1 MAIAPASR
9 KTRIF
14 ISYSRKNKL
23 FVRKLNDAI
32 DQEEIEAW
40 VDWEGIPPSAD
51 WMAEVSTAIQAS
63 DAFVFI
69 MSPDSLGS
77 KVCMDELELAV
88 QFNKKIIP
96 VLYREPG
103 PKQTICPRL
112 SSANWIYMRPRKED
126 FKSALSLLLECIH
139 TDLDWVHQHTRLL
152 QRAAEWE
159 QKKRNKSYLLRGADL
174 RDAEAWM
181 IESTRDM
188 TRSVLPLQAEYINT
202 CRREAMSQQTR
213 LTIGVA
219 LVMLVSVFLGVFSV
233 TQWRK
238 AEENAALARDSAA
251 TAIASGQIA
260 ATQQALAEQNEARAI
275 ANEAIAMAQ
284 SSAIQAGIYE
294 ARPGGLST
302 SSLLAI
308 ESWQRH
314 PSQEAEIILRN
325 NLSRMAVLKGQWQQS
340 SRIINLAAS
349 TDGAHFLS
357 ANEDGEACLWT
368 LAGKKEYCVRH
379 NDMLNDAALSPDG
392 THLVTA
398 GEDGF
403 VNVWDGESGSPIQ
416 SFELKSNVWDV
427 AVSGNNQWLAVGLA
441 SGNMTLID
449 LESMRIEVTFNL
461 GNKEIYNLA
470 FSPDDRWL
478 ALGLSSGQVSLWL
491 VNGGE
496 SRPGPKHDSG
506 ANKIEFSPDGNW
518 LVSVAPDKTARA
530 ANTLFGGT
538 KYVLPH
544 NDWVEDVAFSPDGT
558 WFVTAADDKL
568 LRVFET
574 ETGREKFRME
584 HAGYVS
590 RVRVSPNGQWIAAT
604 GFDGRALVWDSVYG
618 TLVRELPLDTI
629 GTALAFTPDSRL
641 LITGSQDGQISLWDL
656 STLDARVGY
665 VDFPDLIHKAK
676 FDPTG
681 KWALFNTDDQ
691 NLWIVPTSQFG
702 KIHDGRQGTKLL
714 TLETITYQ
722 TKISPDS
729 NWIAFTEN
737 YSHTANLYNIQTST
751 LHVLPHAT
759 NVSGIGFSGDGKR
772 FATTREKGNNV
783 YIWEVESGELKKELK
798 FDQTAFTLAFDP
810 SDGTLAIGFSGRIA
824 LWDVAAEKEIASLPQ
839 AGDIKSL
846 NFNRD
851 GRWLATTSS
860 AGGILV
866 WDMSGGI
873 PTSPAY
879 RFMQGGSITSLDF
892 NADGT
897 LLASGGANGYAYLW
911 DLAAGEERAR
921 LPHNASVS
929 GVSFSPV
936 DNLLITVSQKASYLW
951 DVSQLEFIYN
961 ETLIETTC
969 EKLQYNLSQTDWEF
983 FFPNEEYRLL
993 CPNLPQ
999 G

>member
-1 MAIAPASR
+1 MTATTVPR
-9 KTRIF
+9 KTPIF

-32 DQEEIEAW
+32 DKEEIEAW

-51 WMAEVSTAIQAS
+51 WMTEVSTAIQAS

-69 MSPDSLGS
+69 MSPDSLKS
-77 KVCMDELELAV
+77 KVCMDELKLAI

-96 VLYREPG
+96 LLYREPE
-103 PKQTICPRL
+103 KNQIISPRL
-112 SSANWIYMRPRKED
+112 GSANWIYMRPRKED

-139 TDLDWVHQHTRLL
+139 TDLDWVRQHTRLL

-159 QKKRNKSYLLRGADL
+159 QKKRNKSYLLRGTDL
-174 RDAEAWM
+174 SDAEAWM
-181 IESTRDM
+181 IESTKDM
-188 TRSVLPLQAEYINT
+188 SRSVLPIQAEYINT
-202 CRREAMSQQTR
+202 CRREAMRQQTR

-219 LVMLVSVFLGVFSV
+219 LVMVLSVFLGLFSI

-238 AEENAALARDSAA
+238 AEDNAALARDSAA
-251 TAIASGQIA
+251 TAIANGQIA

-275 ANEAIAMAQ
+275 TNEAIAMAQ
-284 SSAIQAGIYE
+284 RSAIQAGIYE
-294 ARPGGLST
+294 ARPGGLFT

-308 ESWQRH
+308 ESWQRY
-314 PSQEAEIILRN
+314 PSHEAEIILRN
-325 NLSRMAVLKGQWQQS
+325 NLTRMSALKGQWRQDS
-340 SRIINLAAS
+340 KVVNLAVSA
-349 TDGAHFLS
+349 DGGHFLS
-357 ANEDGEACLWT
+357 ATENGEACLWT
-368 LAGKKEYCVRH
+368 LTGKKEYCVLH

-398 GEDGF
+398 GVDGF
-403 VNVWDGESGSPIQ
+403 VNVWDGKNGSPTQ
-416 SFELKSNVWDV
+416 SFEFKSNVWDV
-427 AVSGNNQWLAVGLA
+427 AISRNNQWLAAGLA
-441 SGNMTLID
+441 NGNLTLID

-461 GNKEIYNLA
+461 GNKEVYNLA
-470 FSPDDRWL
+470 FSPDDHWL
-478 ALGLSSGQVSLWL
+478 ALGLSSGQVSLWR

-496 SRPGPKHDSG
+496 SRPGPKHDGG

-518 LVSVAPDKTARA
+518 LVSVGPDKTARA
-530 ANTLFGGT
+530 ANTFFGGT

-544 NDWVEDVAFSPDGT
+544 NDWVEDIVFSPDGT

-584 HAGYVS
+584 QAGYVS
-590 RVRVSPNGQWIAAT
+590 KVRVSPNGKWIAAT
-604 GFDGRALVWDSVYG
+604 GFDGRALVWDSVSG
-618 TLVRELPLDTI
+618 TLMRELPLDTI

-641 LITGSQDGQISLWDL
+641 LITGSQDGQISLWEL

-676 FDPTG
+676 FNPTG
-681 KWALFNTDDQ
+681 EWALFNTDDQ

-702 KIHDGRQGTKLL
+702 EIHDGTQGTKLL
-714 TLETITYQ
+714 ALETITYQ

-729 NWIAFTEN
+729 DWIAFTEN

-751 LHVLPHAT
+751 LHVLPHDT
-759 NVSGIGFSGDGKR
+759 NVSGIGFSGDGKL
-772 FATTREKGNNV
+772 FATTQEKGNSA
-783 YIWEVESGELKKELK
+783 YIWDVESGQLVKELK
-798 FDQTAFTLAFDP
+798 FDQTAFTLAFNP
-810 SDGTLAIGFSGRIA
+810 SDGTLAIGLTGRIA
-824 LWDVAAEKEIASLPQ
+824 LWDVAGEKEIASLSQ
-839 AGDIKSL
+839 VGDIKSL
-846 NFNRD
+846 SFNRD

-860 AGGILV
+860 AGGIMV

-873 PTSPAY
+873 PTSPVHQ
-879 RFMQGGSITSLDF
+879 FLQGGGITSLDF
-892 NADGT
+892 NTDGT

-911 DLAAGEERAR
+911 DLAAGEELAR
-921 LPHNASVS
+921 LPHNNSVS
-929 GVSFSPV
+929 GVSFSPI
-936 DNLLITVSQKASYLW
+936 DSLLITVSQKVSYLW

-961 ETLIETTC
+961 EALVETTC
-969 EKLQYNLSQTDWEF
+969 GKLQQNFSQNDWEF